1 MPQEAWERG
10 LVTSPNREKGVLALI
25 MSLLHW
31 EATVRNLYGSSTVKK
46 KYIVFLT
53 AYESTSLL
61 LRLKVLLARITG
73 KNDHSLGNRDREDIE
88 ADVQ

>member
-31 EATVRNLYGSSTVKK
+31 EATVRNL
-46 KYIVFLT
+46 
-53 AYESTSLL
+53 
-61 LRLKVLLARITG
+61 
-73 KNDHSLGNRDREDIE
+73 
-88 ADVQ
+88 